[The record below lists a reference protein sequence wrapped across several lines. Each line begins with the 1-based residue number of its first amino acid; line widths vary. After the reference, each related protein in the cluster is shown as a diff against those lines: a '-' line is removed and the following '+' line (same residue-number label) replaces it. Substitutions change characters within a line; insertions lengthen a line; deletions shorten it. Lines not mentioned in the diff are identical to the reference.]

1 MSTIENID
9 ISIQQ
14 LIDSLVTEFGQTGFL
29 SAPSPERKNEIIET
43 IAKLR
48 ASMAPKQCDCKK

>member
-9 ISIQQ
+9 LSIQK
-14 LIDSLVTEFGQTGFL
+14 LIDSLVAEFGQTGFL
-29 SAPSPERKNEIIET
+29 STPTPERKNEIIET

-48 ASMAPKQCDCKK
+48 TSMAPPCDCKK

>member
-9 ISIQQ
+9 LSIQK
-14 LIDSLVTEFGQTGFL
+14 LIDSLVAEFGQTGFL
-29 SAPSPERKNEIIET
+29 STPTAERKNEIIET

-48 ASMAPKQCDCKK
+48 ASMAPQQCDCKK